1 MAKADDNLNL
11 MDLIERF
18 PTPETARKYLEGIRW
33 PEGPLCPHCG
43 EKDNATELRGKA
55 HRPGVYKCR
64 ACTDQ
69 FTVTLGTIFEDS
81 KIPLHKWVIAF
92 HLLCASKKGLTS
104 HQLHRMLGITYKS
117 AWFMSQR
124 IRYAM
129 QQGSF
134 EKLNGVV
141 EVDETYVGGKAKNAH
156 RGKPI
161 PKKAAVMVLV
171 ERDGS
176 ARAKR
181 IANVTAKTIDDV
193 LKKHVHAGA
202 RIMTDSALVYDGAD
216 KNFASHCIVNHS
228 AGEYVRGEAHTQT
241 AESFNALVKRG
252 VIGVYHHLSEQHL
265 DRYLDEFS
273 FRWNHRKVSDGQRM
287 VAALRQTEGKR
298 LMYRAFNSAAD
309 SSSDA

>member
-1 MAKADDNLNL
+1 MAKDDYNLNL
-11 MDLIERF
+11 IDLIEQF

-33 PEGPLCPHCG
+33 PKGPACPHCG
-43 EKDNATELRGKA
+43 AKDDATELHGKA

-69 FTVTLGTIFEDS
+69 FTVTVGTIFEDS

-92 HLLCASKKGLTS
+92 HLLCASKKGMSS
-104 HQLHRMLGITYKS
+104 HQIHRMLGITYKS
-117 AWFMSQR
+117 AWFMTQR

-129 QQGSF
+129 RYGSF
-134 EKLNGVV
+134 EKLDGIV
-141 EVDETYVGGKAKNAH
+141 EVDETYVGGKAKNVH
-156 RGKPI
+156 KGKPI

-171 ERDGS
+171 ERDGT

-181 IANVTAKTIDDV
+181 IANVTGETIDRV
-193 LKKHVHAGA
+193 MRAHVNSSA
-202 RIMTDSALVYDGAD
+202 RIMTDSALVYEGTDRKFADDG
-216 KNFASHCIVNHS
+216 IVNHS
-228 AGEYVRGEAHTQT
+228 AGEYVRGDAHIQT

-252 VIGVYHHLSEQHL
+252 VIGVYHRLSEHHL

-287 VAALRQTEGKR
+287 ATALRQTEGKR
-298 LMYRAFNSAAD
+298 LMYRKGRLSG
-309 SSSDA
+309 